1 MIALAGQ
8 LIFFLNPYDFTW
20 MMGSCVLRAIGL
32 APLNAA
38 VFGMIG
44 DVVEFGQW
52 KTHIRQESL
61 IFAGGSIGTKVGA
74 GLASAIM
81 TGMLS
86 AAGYISS
93 SEGSAVQ
100 PESALNCIV
109 TIYKFGPV
117 VVAGIAVIT
126 LALYKLD
133 KKYSSVMEELMA
145 REARGEL

>member
-1 MIALAGQ
+1 
-8 LIFFLNPYDFTW
+8 
-20 MMGSCVLRAIGL
+20 
-32 APLNAA
+32 
-38 VFGMIG
+38 MIG

-74 GLASAIM
+74 GLASALM

-86 AAGYISS
+86 AAGYISTS
-93 SEGSAVQ
+93 TGSVTQ

-109 TIYKFGPV
+109 TIYKFGPAI
-117 VVAGIAVIT
+117 VAGIAVIT

-133 KKYSSVMEELMA
+133 KKYPSIMEELMK
-145 REARGEL
+145 REAQGEL